1 VINVP
6 ANDHGAIYV
15 IELNRP
21 APEGLEDKTDA
32 AIMAVFGN
40 VVLNTDYIDV
50 IAPGVLTD
58 MSLPDLIRNGYDMQL
73 SPTDAVEIDGLIGS
87 VVLVM
92 SAAFPPEG
100 MTLDLPAD
108 VRLVTVLR
116 DTPDVTLPETLRSDA
131 AKGSLQGNGKPKKSD
146 ARIGGM
152 IATYALL
159 LMFALVGLM
168 VWIGG

>member
-1 VINVP
+1 
-6 ANDHGAIYV
+6 
-15 IELNRP
+15 
-21 APEGLEDKTDA
+21 
-32 AIMAVFGN
+32 M
-40 VVLNTDYIDV
+40 
-50 IAPGVLTD
+50 LT
-58 MSLPDLIRNGYDMQL
+58 LPI
-73 SPTDAVEIDGLIGS
+73 TFA
-87 VVLVM
+87 VLVM